1 MSNYKIKKYYR
12 VCPTLDAF
20 IDINAE
26 SKEEALDKMVK
37 LSEKAVFKCWQ
48 ELSSLGFM
56 DMGADPP
63 FCTDSWE
70 TQEEVQSE

>member
-1 MSNYKIKKYYR
+1 M
-12 VCPTLDAF
+12 
-20 IDINAE
+20 E
-26 SKEEALDKMVK
+26 K
-37 LSEKAVFKCWQ
+37 LAEKAVQKCWD

-56 DMGADPP
+56 EMGADFP